1 MGFPHWDSKR
11 QAGLDGVRDPTDRN
25 GWSGVGRWDTYGTV
39 QPHTLIRQHIDY
51 SHWYDRQKL
60 SLKEIHNC
68 QYVSCMNPTA
78 GSFVIDSRLQHL
90 IGELECAVCAE
101 TLLCVCRE
109 LPRPGCPEPHLQQHP
124 AAAPGHRVPQ
134 VPPTGAEVLPSLIVT
149 ALALHSKVTAAFL
162 PTAIKF
168 HYIFNL
174 RDLSNIFQRCCRDL
188 VPTSVCLDVVL
199 LPYGPAV
206 LHPGVCEVPHRAG
219 AALDARV
226 PAHLPDKL
234 VEEKDIEV
242 FNKMQLEVVKK
253 NFDDLEAEV
262 LNKVPLLY
270 AHFAG
275 GIGEPKY
282 LPIDSWAQL
291 SRLLMEALHNYNE
304 LYAQMDLV
312 LFDDAMEHICRI
324 NRILEFP
331 RGNALLVG
339 VGGSGKQSLSRLAAF
354 ISQLEV
360 FQITLKK
367 GYSLLDLKLGLWL
380 DDMVDLQTDVSTLY
394 LKSGMKR
401 IGIMF
406 LMTDAQVASESFL
419 VLINDMLASGE
430 VPELLP
436 DDEVENIINGVR
448 PEVKGAGIMDSR
460 ENCWRFFIDRVRRL
474 LKIVLCFSP
483 VGSTLRIR
491 SRKFPAITNCTSIDW
506 FHPWPHEAL
515 ISQPSEESCSLFM
528 AHAHTTVNEVSK
540 SYLLNERRY
549 NYTTPKSFL
558 ELIKLYR
565 NLLSAKT
572 KELHFSI
579 NRLDNGLTKL
589 LQTGTQVDA
598 LKEKLALQEVE
609 LKQKNEEA
617 DNLIQFC
624 KLCAIQPTCICATQV
639 VGRET
644 EKVSKE
650 QEVAAEEEVKVGVIQ
665 AQVAVKAQECEED
678 LAKAEPA
685 LAAAQMALN
694 TLNKAN
700 LTELKSFGSPPPAVT
715 NVTAA
720 VLVLMAPGGQVPK
733 DRSWKAAKLLMAKV
747 DQFLDAL
754 INFDKENIHENNLK
768 QLQPYLVNPE
778 FKPEFITS
786 KSQAAAGLCSWVIN
800 IVQFYRVYCEVAPKR
815 RALEAANAELK
826 AATDRLNFL
835 KEKLAVRCLKR
846 VMKCV
851 LYLWLQDLNRSLQ
864 ELTQAYENAVR
875 AKLICQKQAEETFA
889 TISLAN
895 RLVNGL
901 ASEKVR
907 WGETINQYRK
917 QMVMV
922 PGDVLLVSAYV
933 SYLGPFTKTYR
944 QSLLD
949 THWLPFLTAL
959 KSPIPL
965 TPNLDPLSLLTD
977 DAKIATWN
985 NDGLPEDR
993 MSTENATILINSERW
1008 PLIIDPQLQGIK
1020 WIKNKFKDNLKCWCC
1035 RYLDIIEVGVS
1046 NGNTILIENIGESV
1060 DPVLDPIVGQNTSK
1074 REGKPQ
1080 HPDDGRAIKMGDK
1093 EVEYHPNFRLILHT
1107 KLANPHYKQSCRP
1120 RPPSSTSQS
1129 PGTAWRTSLLAET
1142 VSRERPDLE
1151 KLKKDLTKQQ
1161 NDFKIVL
1168 KELEDSLLHKLSTAK
1183 GDFLTDPALVEN
1195 LENTKETAAEIEQKV
1210 AEAKKTEVQINL
1222 ARELYRPA
1230 AERASLLYFILN
1242 ELFKINPIYQFS
1254 LKAFSVVFN
1263 KAIDKAEKSDEIK
1276 ERIAYL
1282 IDSITY
1288 SVYVYTTRGLFEVD
1302 KLIYISQM
1310 TFTILL
1316 KSKQIDP
1323 EELDF
1328 LLRYPAVPNLTS
1340 PVDFLSSLG
1349 WGGIKALANM
1359 DEFKNLDKEIEGSAK
1374 RWKKFVDSECPE
1386 KEKFPQEWKNKTS
1399 LQKLCMM
1406 RCLRPDRMTYAVMN
1420 FVEEKF
1426 GTKYV
1431 EGRSVEFAKSFEES
1445 GPATPIFFI
1454 LSPGVDPLKHVEIHG
1469 RKLGFTFDKNNFHN
1483 VSLGQG
1489 QEEVAERALELAS
1502 RKGHWVILQNVHLV
1516 KNWLPTLEKKLEQY
1530 SLGSHDSFR
1539 VFVSAEP
1546 APIPAAHIIP
1556 QGILESS
1563 IRSPT
1568 SPPLACW
1575 PTCTKP
1581 STTSARPHWRCAPR
1595 RLNSRASSS
1604 PSATSTLLWRSGAS
1618 LVLRDGTR
1626 SYPFNFGDL
1635 TISVNVLYNYL
1646 EANTKVPWEDL
1657 RYLFG
1662 EIMYGGHITDD
1673 WDRRL
1678 CRTYLEEYMH
1688 PDQLDGDLYLA
1699 PGFLCPPSLDYHGY
1713 HRYVDDNLPPES
1725 PYLYGLH
1732 PNAEIGFLTNTS
1744 ENLFRTLLELQP
1756 RDSGGAGGIRHV
1768 S

>member
-1 MGFPHWDSKR
+1 MV
-11 QAGLDGVRDPTDRN
+11 QLD
-25 GWSGVGRWDTYGTV
+25 
-39 QPHTLIRQHIDY
+39 
-51 SHWYDRQKL
+51 
-60 SLKEIHNC
+60 
-68 QYVSCMNPTA
+68 
-78 GSFVIDSRLQHL
+78 
-90 IGELECAVCAE
+90 
-101 TLLCVCRE
+101 
-109 LPRPGCPEPHLQQHP
+109 
-124 AAAPGHRVPQ
+124 VPQ
-134 VPPTGAEVLPSLIVT
+134 
-149 ALALHSKVTAAFL
+149 
-162 PTAIKF
+162 AIRE
-168 HYIFNL
+168 HE
-174 RDLSNIFQRCCRDL
+174 S
-188 VPTSVCLDVVL
+188 
-199 LPYGPAV
+199 GP
-206 LHPGVCEVPHRAG
+206 
-219 AALDARV
+219 
-226 PAHLPDKL
+226 
-234 VEEKDIEV
+234 EEE
-242 FNKMQLEVVKK
+242 
-253 NFDDLEAEV
+253 
-262 LNKVPLLY
+262 
-270 AHFAG
+270 
-275 GIGEPKY
+275 
-282 LPIDSWAQL
+282 
-291 SRLLMEALHNYNE
+291 
-304 LYAQMDLV
+304 
-312 LFDDAMEHICRI
+312 
-324 NRILEFP
+324 
-331 RGNALLVG
+331 
-339 VGGSGKQSLSRLAAF
+339 
-354 ISQLEV
+354 
-360 FQITLKK
+360 
-367 GYSLLDLKLGLWL
+367 
-380 DDMVDLQTDVSTLY
+380 
-394 LKSGMKR
+394 
-401 IGIMF
+401 
-406 LMTDAQVASESFL
+406 
-419 VLINDMLASGE
+419 
-430 VPELLP
+430 
-436 DDEVENIINGVR
+436 
-448 PEVKGAGIMDSR
+448 
-460 ENCWRFFIDRVRRL
+460 
-474 LKIVLCFSP
+474 
-483 VGSTLRIR
+483 
-491 SRKFPAITNCTSIDW
+491 
-506 FHPWPHEAL
+506 
-515 ISQPSEESCSLFM
+515 
-528 AHAHTTVNEVSK
+528 
-540 SYLLNERRY
+540 
-549 NYTTPKSFL
+549 
-558 ELIKLYR
+558 
-565 NLLSAKT
+565 
-572 KELHFSI
+572 
-579 NRLDNGLTKL
+579 
-589 LQTGTQVDA
+589 
-598 LKEKLALQEVE
+598 LALQEVE
-609 LKQKNEEA
+609 LKQKNKEA

-624 KLCAIQPTCICATQV
+624 KLCRHPTNLYAQV

-665 AQVAVKAQECEED
+665 AQVAVKAQEGEED

-733 DRSWKAAKLLMAKV
+733 DRSWKAAKLLMAKVRIDWNFGVICPQSIMVGACFTNGCWEHSSVDLAPNGCFWFISEPFLKKLSEQYFTQYHGICISGFLVKLTQV

-815 RALEAANAELK
+815 RALEEANAELK

-851 LYLWLQDLNRSLQ
+851 LYLWLQDLNRSLH

-1020 WIKNKFKDNLKCWCC
+1020 WIKNKFKDNLKVVQLGQ
-1035 RYLDIIEVGVS
+1035 RGYLDIIEVGVS
-1046 NGNTILIENIGESV
+1046 NGNTLLIENIGESV
-1060 DPVLDPIVGQNTSK
+1060 DPVLDPIVGQNTIK
-1074 REGKPQ
+1074 K
-1080 HPDDGRAIKMGDK
+1080 GRAIKMGDK

-1107 KLANPHYKQSCRP
+1107 KLANPHYKPELQAQTTLINFTVTRDGLED
-1120 RPPSSTSQS
+1120 Q
-1129 PGTAWRTSLLAET
+1129 LLTET

-1230 AERASLLYFILN
+1230 AERASMLYFILN

-1328 LLRYPAVPNLTS
+1328 LLRYPAVPNHTS

-1359 DEFKNLDKEIEGSAK
+1359 DEFKNLDKEIKGSAK

-1563 IRSPT
+1563 IKIT
-1568 SPPLACW
+1568 NEPPSGMLANLHQALNNFSQA
-1575 PTCTKP
+1575 TLEMCTKETEFK
-1581 STTSARPHWRCAPR
+1581 SILFSLCYFHAVVAER
-1595 RLNSRASSS
+1595 RKFGPQGWN
-1604 PSATSTLLWRSGAS
+1604 
-1618 LVLRDGTR
+1618 R

-1657 RYLFG
+1657 CYLFG

-1699 PGFLCPPSLDYHGY
+1699 PGFLYPPSLDYQGY
-1713 HRYVDDNLPPES
+1713 HHYVDDNLPLES

-1756 RDSGGAGGIRHV
+1756 RDSGGAGASGMSRDEKIKQILDDTIEKLPEPFNVGELYTRAEDKTPYTIVALQGCERMNILTIEIRRSLRDLDLGLKGELTINTEMEELAEALFMDSVPPKWTKRAYPSSLGLTAWYADLLIRIKGKKGFHKIALVHIFVNQSLYCASTTELENWSSDFVLPSSVWLAGFFNPQSFLTAIMQSTARKNELPLDKMTLQCDVTKKNKEDFTSPPREGAYINGLYMEGARWDLQAGVIMESRLKELYPSMPVIYVRSILIDKQDLRNMYQCPVYKTRSRGATYVWTFNLRTKEKAALWVLGGV
-1768 S
+1768 SLILQI